1 LLDVKIVKAM
11 KGMKFGIHRI
21 FMPFILFMPAA

>member
-11 KGMKFGIHRI
+11 KGMKFGIHHEAI
-21 FMPFILFMPAA
+21 ETHEDA